1 MFVHIAKKSTF
12 TSALEAKYVNSIV
25 FIQDTQEI
33 WTHGTFYA
41 IPDSYKNQI
50 NSVETAVAALQKVY
64 SFGSITDGTNT
75 ASATESARSIKFTGK
90 NAANVTVSA
99 SGVEIDVHQ
108 DTLVTGTAN
117 GTVKFNGTDVAVQ
130 GLGSAAYQASTA
142 FGSASDMAQ
151 AKSDISGLQTQVG
164 TNGQLIANAQQAADA
179 AMAEAQKRISAVT
192 GENAVKVTGD
202 GTAKQVS
209 LALDNSGNV
218 QFSQGTNGL
227 KATVE
232 IPAPTVTGVKSGDN
246 VIKLEGTE
254 LVSNIAF
261 SVDSSA
267 DAQGKKYLRLTG
279 LNGADLGKVDIA
291 EFVKDGM
298 LNAASFNPSDNKL
311 TLTFNT
317 DSGKDAIEVDLSEL
331 VDVYNGGNVKLTA
344 VSLPDAYSLPAVND
358 SVDVAISK
366 LAKGVAVA
374 NANAGV
380 VSFGGKVG
388 EITVKGNNEA
398 EGSINLKM
406 ANNELQAEI
415 VGLKSAAFTESSA
428 YATAAQGAK
437 ADSAVQSVGAEI
449 ATNSTAM
456 INGYITTNLSDAQNP
471 SIVLNIGTMAVGTHG
486 VATVADTK
494 AYVDN
499 LWRWEEL

>member
-1 MFVHIAKKSTF
+1 MV
-12 TSALEAKYVNSIV
+12 KY
-25 FIQDTQEI
+25 
-33 WTHGTFYA
+33 
-41 IPDSYKNQI
+41 
-50 NSVETAVAALQKVY
+50 
-64 SFGSITDGTNT
+64 
-75 ASATESARSIKFTGK
+75 
-90 NAANVTVSA
+90 
-99 SGVEIDVHQ
+99 
-108 DTLVTGTAN
+108 
-117 GTVKFNGTDVAVQ
+117 
-130 GLGSAAYQASTA
+130 
-142 FGSASDMAQ
+142 
-151 AKSDISGLQTQVG
+151 
-164 TNGQLIANAQQAADA
+164 
-179 AMAEAQKRISAVT
+179 
-192 GENAVKVTGD
+192 
-202 GTAKQVS
+202 
-209 LALDNSGNV
+209 
-218 QFSQGTNGL
+218 
-227 KATVE
+227 
-232 IPAPTVTGVKSGDN
+232 GDN

-298 LNAASFNPSDNKL
+298 LNSASFNPSDNKL

-344 VSLPDAYSLPAVND
+344 VSLPEAYSLPAVND

-374 NANAGV
+374 NSNAGV
-380 VSFGGKVG
+380 VSFGGKAG

-428 YATAAQGAK
+428 YATAAQGTK
-437 ADSAVQSVGAEI
+437 ADSAVQSVSG
-449 ATNSTAM
+449 
-456 INGYITTNLSDAQNP
+456 ITTTGEATAGQFLTAAKNEAGHVTVTLFQNTLESGKIAIP
-471 SIVLNIGTMAVGTHG
+471 YTTDVKQYI
-486 VATVADTK
+486 
-494 AYVDN
+494 DN
-499 LWRWEEL
+499 KFTWEEL